1 MKTYGVPYVRNV
13 RRRENNVSSTA
24 VRENQQIK
32 KDLNDDDLQDLRLKV
47 KRLLYLLSSLTKEF
61 SYLTSC
67 YNDINLSHRF
77 DKALNEINKSLR

>member
-47 KRLLYLLSSLTKEF
+47 KRLLYLLSTLTMEF
-61 SYLTSC
+61 SDLTSC
-67 YNDINLSHRF
+67 F
-77 DKALNEINKSLR
+77 DQ

>member
-47 KRLLYLLSSLTKEF
+47 KILLYLLSTLTMEF

-67 YNDINLSHRF
+67 FNQ
-77 DKALNEINKSLR
+77 

>member
-47 KRLLYLLSSLTKEF
+47 KILLYPLSSLTMEL

-67 YNDINLSHRF
+67 F
-77 DKALNEINKSLR
+77 DQ

>member
-47 KRLLYLLSSLTKEF
+47 KRLLYLLSTLTMEF
-61 SYLTSC
+61 SYLASC
-67 YNDINLSHRF
+67 F
-77 DKALNEINKSLR
+77 DH